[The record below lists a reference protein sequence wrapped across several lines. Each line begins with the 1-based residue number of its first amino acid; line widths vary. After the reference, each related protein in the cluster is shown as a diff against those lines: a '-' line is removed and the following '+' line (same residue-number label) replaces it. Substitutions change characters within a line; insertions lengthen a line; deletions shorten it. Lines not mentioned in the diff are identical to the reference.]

1 MKLHEIKKK
10 ELPKMDDEFAKDVSE
25 FDTLDELKNSI
36 KERLDT
42 QNIDKA
48 KYETEEE
55 AIKIVCENTK
65 IDIPNGMIEM
75 EIDNMIHD
83 MEHRLQYQG
92 LNLSQY
98 LQIMGKTEEDMKSEF
113 KEQAEKSV
121 KSKLVLE
128 AIVKAEKI
136 EANPD
141 EVTEKIKE
149 MAAQYGRKEEEL
161 IENTQLQDYI
171 AESLKSEKAIDFIVK
186 NAKIK

>member
-1 MKLHEIKKK
+1 
-10 ELPKMDDEFAKDVSE
+10 
-25 FDTLDELKNSI
+25 
-36 KERLDT
+36 
-42 QNIDKA
+42 
-48 KYETEEE
+48 
-55 AIKIVCENTK
+55 
-65 IDIPNGMIEM
+65 
-75 EIDNMIHD
+75 
-83 MEHRLQYQG
+83 
-92 LNLSQY
+92 
-98 LQIMGKTEEDMKSEF
+98 MKSEF

-161 IENTQLQDYI
+161 IENIQLQDYI